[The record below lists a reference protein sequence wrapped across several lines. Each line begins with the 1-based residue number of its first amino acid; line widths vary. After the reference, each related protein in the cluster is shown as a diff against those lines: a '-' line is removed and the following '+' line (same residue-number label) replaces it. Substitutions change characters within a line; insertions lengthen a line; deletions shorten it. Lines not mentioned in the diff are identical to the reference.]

1 MVVAWVS
8 DLDPDFTNN
17 GFFFFLV
24 PPHRVMYRWEEPE
37 VQNRVLHFEEEPTF
51 STLFVFFRPA
61 FHLFFF
67 KSLVLLYSSLAF
79 NAVCQ
84 RCRYIH
90 CCHIISLGSSQWD
103 TFWLPFL
110 NGFILIPTCKTT
122 FILKQREYIER
133 CALVKWWRRNDT
145 KFVWNSRSSGPMTR
159 PNGGMAIAIDH
170 STLVYIQRNN

>member
-1 MVVAWVS
+1 MLCTGEKNRRFKTES
-8 DLDPDFTNN
+8 FTLKRSPHFRLFLYSFDL
-17 GFFFFLV
+17 
-24 PPHRVMYRWEEPE
+24 
-37 VQNRVLHFEEEPTF
+37 
-51 STLFVFFRPA
+51 LFIF
-61 FHLFFF
+61 FFF

-84 RCRYIH
+84 RYRYIH

-110 NGFILIPTCKTT
+110 NGFVLIPTCKTT
-122 FILKQREYIER
+122 LILKQREYIER